1 MHHRTSVTT
10 NLGRRCPFELTSPK
24 VPRCRYLRPASRGE
38 SGSVPHPDPEVR
50 CWYLGRSQC
59 RKCGV
64 AGSTS
69 GAALPNLGGG
79 ALQRLRR
86 RCHGRHLLLLFSVAA
101 GAAGWDCHCCYGWQL
116 LVAPR
121 GKVKAHLVALLYSF
135 SIFSS
140 RLQEG
145 RPQGRSHIARGGAVN
160 AGPTKSTDCS
170 SDSGYFELETIATSS
185 SSSRAKPKRKQD
197 RGWNVRDDLGGR
209 SIPSS
214 IPADR

>member
-1 MHHRTSVTT
+1 M
-10 NLGRRCPFELTSPK
+10 
-24 VPRCRYLRPASRGE
+24 PRCRYLRPASRGE
-38 SGSVPHPDPEVR
+38 SGSVLIR
-50 CWYLGRSQC
+50 I
-59 RKCGV
+59 RKCVAGTLAARNVGSAALLAVPAAPHFPTWAAAPCSVCGGV
-64 AGSTS
+64 ATGVICCCCLVSRRELPAGTATAATAGSFS
-69 GAALPNLGGG
+69 W
-79 ALQRLRR
+79 RR
-86 RCHGRHLLLLFSVAA
+86 G
-101 GAAGWDCHCCYGWQL
+101 
-116 LVAPR
+116 
-121 GKVKAHLVALLYSF
+121 VKAHLVALLYSF

-145 RPQGRSHIARGGAVN
+145 RPRGRSHIARGGAVN

-170 SDSGYFELETIATSS
+170 SDSGYFELETMATSS

>member
-1 MHHRTSVTT
+1 MSEVRRCWHLGAASAGHRRTS
-10 NLGRRCPFELTSPK
+10 NLGGGGGP
-24 VPRCRYLRPASRGE
+24 
-38 SGSVPHPDPEVR
+38 SV
-50 CWYLGRSQC
+50 
-59 RKCGV
+59 
-64 AGSTS
+64 
-69 GAALPNLGGG
+69 AALPNLGGG

-170 SDSGYFELETIATSS
+170 SDSGYFELETMATSS

>member
-1 MHHRTSVTT
+1 MSEV
-10 NLGRRCPFELTSPK
+10 RRCWQYQ
-24 VPRCRYLRPASRGE
+24 RRR
-38 SGSVPHPDPEVR
+38 
-50 CWYLGRSQC
+50 
-59 RKCGV
+59 
-64 AGSTS
+64 
-69 GAALPNLGGG
+69 LPNLGGG

-145 RPQGRSHIARGGAVN
+145 WDELRRGSIKCTAAAAGAGDDGAALKKIAA
-160 AGPTKSTDCS
+160 
-170 SDSGYFELETIATSS
+170 EE
-185 SSSRAKPKRKQD
+185 SR
-197 RGWNVRDDLGGR
+197 
-209 SIPSS
+209 
-214 IPADR
+214 

>member
-1 MHHRTSVTT
+1 M
-10 NLGRRCPFELTSPK
+10 
-24 VPRCRYLRPASRGE
+24 PRCRYLRPASRGE

-64 AGSTS
+64 AGTS
-69 GAALPNLGGG
+69 GPLPPDIAALPIW
-79 ALQRLRR
+79 A
-86 RCHGRHLLLLFSVAA
+86 AA
-101 GAAGWDCHCCYGWQL
+101 GVPAAPHFPTWAAAPCSVCGGVATGVICCCC
-116 LVAPR
+116 LVSRRELPAGTATAATAGSFSWRR
-121 GKVKAHLVALLYSF
+121 GVKAHLVALLYSF

-170 SDSGYFELETIATSS
+170 SDSGYVELETMATSS